1 MAKKIEIEESEISQE
16 WLTTYSDMI
25 TLVLCFFV
33 LMFAI
38 SNVDALKFQLLAKG
52 LSRDGITAEQ
62 FIDLQLEYDM
72 SGVGEPDPD
81 AIEYPAIED
90 IPSTSAKDSAAE
102 SENESESAADL
113 ENVNPELD
121 ILYQLIM
128 NYIDENELHSSV
140 TLDRQGE
147 NLLLTLTSDIWFSSG
162 SAEVTPFMKDNAAV
176 LAQLL
181 SQTQNDKI
189 PYEVVVEGHTDNVP
203 QNTPQYPSNWHLSF
217 GRAYNF
223 LDILITESGLHPR
236 NFSARAC
243 GEEVPI
249 ADNDTPEGRQKNRR
263 VEVYIRHVKE

>member
-1 MAKKIEIEESEISQE
+1 MAKRIEVEESEISQE

-52 LSRDGITAEQ
+52 LSRDGITAEE

-81 AIEYPAIED
+81 AIEYPAFD
-90 IPSTSAKDSAAE
+90 NPPSNPSSN
-102 SENESESAADL
+102 SEANESESAADL

-162 SAEVTPFMKDNAAV
+162 SAEVTPFMRNNAAV

-189 PYEVVVEGHTDNVP
+189 PYEVVVEGHTDNIP
-203 QNTPQYPSNWHLSF
+203 QNTSQYPSNWHLSF
-217 GRAYNF
+217 SRAFNF